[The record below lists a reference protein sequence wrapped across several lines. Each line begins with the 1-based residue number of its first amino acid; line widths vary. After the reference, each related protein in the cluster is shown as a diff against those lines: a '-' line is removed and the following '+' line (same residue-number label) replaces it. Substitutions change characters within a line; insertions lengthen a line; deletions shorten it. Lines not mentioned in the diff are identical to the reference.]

1 MSQGATGYAPV
12 NGLRMY
18 YEVHG
23 TGRPLVL
30 LHGGLMT
37 IDLSFGDIW
46 PELAT
51 DRQVIATEL
60 QGHGRTADIDRDME
74 LRYLAGDLAALL
86 DHLGIG
92 QADVL
97 GFSLGGGVALQL
109 ALDHPDRVGRL
120 ILASISYAPDGFH
133 PEISDPAQHATSTRM
148 PTAEDFAQMREAYDR
163 LAPDPGHFDAF
174 AAKTSQAAGNL
185 KGWTAGELGRISAP
199 VLLVFGDH
207 DFIRL
212 EHAVDMHA
220 LIPGAQLA
228 VLPGA
233 THMGL
238 MRRTDLIVPMVRDF
252 LRIGDGGVGGKGGA
266 ARRD

>member
-1 MSQGATGYAPV
+1 MSQETTGYAPV

-18 YEVHG
+18 YEVNG
-23 TGRPLVL
+23 EGRPLVL

-37 IDLSFGDIW
+37 IDLSFGGLR
-46 PELAT
+46 PELAA

-60 QGHGRTADIDRDME
+60 QGHGRTADIDRDID
-74 LRYLAGDLAALL
+74 LRYLAGDVAALL

-109 ALDHPDRVGRL
+109 ALDHPDRVGRI
-120 ILASISYAPDGFH
+120 ILASVSYAPDGFH
-133 PEISDPAQHATSTRM
+133 AEISDPAQHATSTRM
-148 PTAEDFAQMREAYDR
+148 PTAEDFRQMREAYQR

-185 KGWTAGELGRISAP
+185 KGWTAEELGRVGAP
-199 VLLVFGDH
+199 TLLVFGDH

-212 EHAVDMHA
+212 EHAVEMQA

-228 VLPGA
+228 VLPGT
-233 THMGL
+233 THMGVL
-238 MRRTDLIVPMVRDF
+238 RRADLILPLVRDF
-252 LRIGDGGVGGKGGA
+252 LR
-266 ARRD
+266 

>member
-1 MSQGATGYAPV
+1 MSQVTTGYAPV
-12 NGLRMY
+12 NGLKMY

-23 TGRPLVL
+23 AGRPLVL
-30 LHGGLMT
+30 LHGGLLT
-37 IDLSFGDIW
+37 IDLSFGEVW
-46 PELAT
+46 PQLAA

-60 QGHGRTADIDRDME
+60 QGHGRTGDIDREMD
-74 LRYLAGDLAALL
+74 LRHLAGDVAGLL
-86 DHLGIG
+86 DHLGVA

-109 ALDHPDRVGRL
+109 ALDHPDRVGRI

-133 PEISDPAQHATSTRM
+133 PEISDPAQHAASTRM

-174 AAKTSQAAGNL
+174 AAKTSQAAASL
-185 KGWTAGELGRISAP
+185 KGWTAEELGRIGAP
-199 VLLVFGDH
+199 TLLVFGDH

-212 EHAVDMHA
+212 EHAVEMHG

-228 VLPGA
+228 VLPGT
-233 THMGL
+233 THMGV
-238 MRRTDLIVPMVRDF
+238 MRRADLIVPLVRDF
-252 LRIGDGGVGGKGGA
+252 LR
-266 ARRD
+266 

>member
-1 MSQGATGYAPV
+1 MSQETAGYAPV

-23 TGRPLVL
+23 AGRPLVL
-30 LHGGLMT
+30 LHGGLLT
-37 IDLSFGDIW
+37 IDLSFGEVW
-46 PELAT
+46 PQLAA

-60 QGHGRTADIDRDME
+60 QGHGRTADIDREMD
-74 LRYLAGDLAALL
+74 LRHLAGDVAGLL

-92 QADVL
+92 RADVL

-109 ALDHPDRVGRL
+109 ALDHPDRVGRI
-120 ILASISYAPDGFH
+120 ILASISYGPDGFH

-148 PTAEDFAQMREAYDR
+148 PTAEDFQQMREAYDR

-174 AAKTSQAAGNL
+174 AAKTSQAAASL
-185 KGWTAGELGRISAP
+185 KGWSAEELGRIGAP
-199 VLLVFGDH
+199 ALLVFGDH

-212 EHAVDMHA
+212 EHAVEMHG

-228 VLPGA
+228 VLPGT
-233 THMGL
+233 THMGV
-238 MRRTDLIVPMVRDF
+238 MRRADLIVPLVRDF
-252 LRIGDGGVGGKGGA
+252 LR
-266 ARRD
+266 